1 MNLKIPLIAFML
13 TVIHINHAQT
23 FTMGKK
29 CRASLENAKTVLKSK
44 NYTQALDQ
52 FALFSAK
59 CRTKDAK
66 EANAIGNAEAYN
78 GLERYEEAIVEADYA
93 LKISKNKSLNGYFQK
108 AVAQNKMGDI
118 VGSKKSLNSVMELTE
133 NNKNITQRASN
144 YALMAALYER
154 QLNETDS
161 AQIYLDKAKALD
173 PNNVNILIQEG
184 SMYST
189 KKDFVRAFESYD
201 KAQNMDP
208 ENIELSISRSNT
220 RLRMMEEKYGTK
232 KAQELRMKMSPDE
245 KKTLCDDLN
254 KAKSLGYK
262 NMNRELFMALICN

>member
-1 MNLKIPLIAFML
+1 
-13 TVIHINHAQT
+13 
-23 FTMGKK
+23 
-29 CRASLENAKTVLKSK
+29 
-44 NYTQALDQ
+44 
-52 FALFSAK
+52 
-59 CRTKDAK
+59 
-66 EANAIGNAEAYN
+66 
-78 GLERYEEAIVEADYA
+78 
-93 LKISKNKSLNGYFQK
+93 
-108 AVAQNKMGDI
+108 MGDI
-118 VGSKKSLNSVMELTE
+118 VGSKKSLNSVMKLTE

-201 KAQNMDP
+201 KAQNMEP

-232 KAQELRMKMSPDE
+232 KAQELRIK
-245 KKTLCDDLN
+245 
-254 KAKSLGYK
+254 
-262 NMNRELFMALICN
+262 I

>member
-1 MNLKIPLIAFML
+1 
-13 TVIHINHAQT
+13 
-23 FTMGKK
+23 MG
-29 CRASLENAKTVLKSK
+29 
-44 NYTQALDQ
+44 
-52 FALFSAK
+52 
-59 CRTKDAK
+59 
-66 EANAIGNAEAYN
+66 
-78 GLERYEEAIVEADYA
+78 
-93 LKISKNKSLNGYFQK
+93 
-108 AVAQNKMGDI
+108 
-118 VGSKKSLNSVMELTE
+118 
-133 NNKNITQRASN
+133 
-144 YALMAALYER
+144 LYER

-173 PNNVNILIQEG
+173 PHGVNILIQEG

-189 KKDFVRAFESYD
+189 KKDFVRAFKSYD
-201 KAQNMDP
+201 KAQNMEP

-232 KAQELRMKMSPDE
+232 KAQELRIKMSTDE